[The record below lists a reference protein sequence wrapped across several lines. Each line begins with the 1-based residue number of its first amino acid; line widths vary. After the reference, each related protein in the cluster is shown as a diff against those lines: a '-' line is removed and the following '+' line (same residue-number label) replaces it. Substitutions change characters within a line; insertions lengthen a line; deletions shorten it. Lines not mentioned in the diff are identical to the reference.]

1 MRWLLTFVPALALIG
16 WAAMG
21 QDGSEPRAVGRETF
35 PEAERPAVVAQVEAE
50 PVQVAQVAQVEAE
63 ATVAHAERVEQSL
76 TLHAQDTGADAAP
89 VASQTPWREQYRAA
103 IEAVFPPQEWANA
116 LAIVGCETGE
126 TYAPHAV
133 GDQGRAVGGFQVWSI
148 FHGEVP
154 ADIPGQTRQA
164 YGIWQRSGFG
174 PWTCAHL
181 LGIS

>member
-1 MRWLLTFVPALALIG
+1 MRVVVSASIGLALVVV
-16 WAAMG
+16 AMVATP
-21 QDGSEPRAVGRETF
+21 DGRNTNGLHILTRY
-35 PEAERPAVVAQVEAE
+35 PEAERPAAVAQAEEAA
-50 PVQVAQVAQVEAE
+50 PVIVAQAEAE

-89 VASQTPWREQYRAA
+89 VASQTPWREQYRLA
-103 IEAVFPPQEWANA
+103 IEAVFPPHEWANA

-133 GDQGRAVGGFQVWSI
+133 GDQGRAVGGFQVHAQFWGS
-148 FHGEVP
+148 VP

-164 YGIWQRSGFG
+164 FGIWKQSGWF
-174 PWTCAHL
+174 PWTCARL